1 MVIQPCKFLFR
12 ALLALFSSA
21 TFAFEDGLTL
31 SQSSWA
37 DKGEW
42 IEILSRDTT
51 DEAEQILKHWVS
63 GHLFYWPAENRLVA
77 GFKQGR
83 KYELREL
90 ISGVAINVV
99 KRKAV
104 NKIKVN
110 NKLRSKIKQ
119 ALAYRS
125 LSSSDASKRL
135 TAIAE
140 LKRKPDYSLL
150 HTLLR
155 LEEANRDLKTSRDLQ
170 TLVGLV
176 YLESSKSTEQIEGI
190 KRLTDN
196 LSSEAKEGLSRL
208 LLREDISSD
217 VRALGLRTI
226 RDIEKQLSY
235 WGHAQDIVFG
245 ISLGSILLLAAV
257 GLAITFGVMGVI
269 NMAHGEFIMLGAY
282 TTFVVQQI
290 IPGGSATAL
299 FVSIPA
305 AFIVA
310 GVAGILLEKSVIRH
324 LYGRP
329 LETLLATVGVSLLL
343 QQMVRSIFGPLNQAV
358 TSPEILSGS
367 LVVNAAFAITYNRVF
382 VIIFAAL
389 VMVGLWL
396 LMYRTPF
403 GVRLRA
409 VTMNRGMAAS
419 MGIRS
424 QRMDALAFGLGS
436 GVAGMAGVAI
446 SQLTNVGPNLGQ
458 AYIVDSFM
466 VVVFGG
472 VGNLFGTAI
481 AAIGLGVATKIV
493 EPIIGPVL
501 AKIVIL
507 IFIILF
513 IQRRPRGLFALR
525 GRSVE
530 E

>member
-1 MVIQPCKFLFR
+1 MIPPSRLLFM

-21 TFAFEDGLTL
+21 TFAFEEGLAL
-31 SQSSWA
+31 SESSWEEKA
-37 DKGEW
+37 EW
-42 IEILSRDTT
+42 IETLSKDTT
-51 DEAEQILKHWVS
+51 DEAEQILQHWV
-63 GHLFYWPAENRLVA
+63 GGNLFYWPAENRLVA
-77 GFKQGR
+77 GTKEGR
-83 KYELREL
+83 KYELREIIGGL
-90 ISGVAINVV
+90 VINVV

-104 NKIKVN
+104 KKIKVN
-110 NKLRSKIKQ
+110 NKLRRQIKQ

-125 LSSSDASKRL
+125 LSSPDASKRL
-135 TAIAE
+135 KAITE

-150 HTLLR
+150 QTLLR
-155 LEEANRDLKTSRDLQ
+155 LEVANPDLTTARDLR

-190 KRLTDN
+190 KRLTGN

-208 LLREDISSD
+208 LLREDLTSD
-217 VRALGLRTI
+217 VRALGQRTI
-226 RDIEKQLSY
+226 KDIEKKLLY
-235 WGHAQDIVFG
+235 RGHAQNIVFG
-245 ISLGSILLLAAV
+245 VSLGSILLLAAV

-290 IPGGSATAL
+290 IPGNSATAL
-299 FVSIPA
+299 LVSIPA
-305 AFIVA
+305 AFMIA
-310 GVAGILLEKSVIRH
+310 GAAGILLEKSVIRH

-367 LVVNAAFAITYNRVF
+367 FVVNAAFAITYNRVF

-389 VMVGLWL
+389 VIVGLWL
-396 LMYRTPF
+396 LMYRTSF

-436 GVAGMAGVAI
+436 GVAGIAGVAI

-493 EPIIGPVL
+493 EPIIGAVL